1 MSEESITLNTPD
13 HGTLQ
18 FELAGPGS
26 RFCAHVIDGLLIAF
40 FIALLVLLL
49 VAVGSIQGSD
59 FRGLFAGGGGW
70 SLSWG
75 VAFLILSGFLVYWGY
90 YVLFE
95 CLMQGRT
102 PGKREFGIRVIRA
115 DGLPIGFRESALRN
129 LVRMADAL
137 PPPCYILG
145 GAVMFLDRYG
155 RRLGDLVAG
164 TIVIRENFEVAPD
177 TAAGAACAARV
188 EHGQSR
194 QALTLPG
201 GQVTEAQADL
211 IERFLARRE
220 ALERPR
226 RDALA
231 WQIAAPLL
239 PLLGEDPAAWKDR
252 PDRLEQCERVLTELA
267 ERAKSRRPTPAV
279 TLDEPSGRLF

>member
-1 MSEESITLNTPD
+1 MSEEFVTLNTPD

-26 RFCAHVIDGLLIAF
+26 RFCAHVVDGLLIVF
-40 FIALLVLLL
+40 CIALLVLLL
-49 VAVGSIQGSD
+49 LAVGSIRGSD
-59 FRGLFAGGGGW
+59 FRGFFEGGGDW
-70 SLSWG
+70 SGSWG
-75 VAFLILSGFLVYWGY
+75 VAFLILCGFLVYWGY

-129 LVRMADAL
+129 LLRAADAL
-137 PPPCYILG
+137 PPPCYALG
-145 GAVMFLDRYG
+145 GVVMFLDRYG

-164 TIVIRENFEVAPD
+164 TLVIRENFEVAPD
-177 TAAGAACAARV
+177 TEAGAAWAARV
-188 EHGQSR
+188 EQGQSR
-194 QALTLPG
+194 HAVTLPG
-201 GQVTEAQADL
+201 GQLTVSQADL
-211 IERFLARRE
+211 LERFLARRE
-220 ALERPR
+220 ALDRTR

-239 PLLGEDPAAWKDR
+239 PLIGEDPAAWKDR
-252 PDRLEQCERVLTELA
+252 PDRLEQCERALMDLAELA
-267 ERAKSRRPTPAV
+267 KSHRPALSATVDQPPE
-279 TLDEPSGRLF
+279 TLF